1 MIMFYTVTSPTVVFT
16 YLGVSMLIALATLTS
31 AT

>member
-16 YLGVSMLIALATLTS
+16 YLGIWMLIALVTLTS
-31 AT
+31 VT

>member
-1 MIMFYTVTSPTVVFT
+1 MIMFSTVTSPTVVFT
-16 YLGVSMLIALATLTS
+16 YLGVWMLIALATLTS